1 MVILQSPIGTEKSKY
16 YINPHIHIPIRIS
29 TQHITQYSISSH
41 KMTRHFLLLSLLF
54 FASTLSPLISTVTAG
69 YTSGDASGYISGDAS
84 GDTDFI
90 RQSCNATLYPDL
102 CFSSLSPY
110 AAAVQRSPGGLA
122 RVAVA
127 VALAKAH
134 GAAAYLS
141 HETATALSADS
152 GDGAGAAVHDCF
164 SNLEDAVDEI
174 RGSLK
179 QMRRLRRPDGD
190 SGSVRFGVSNVLT
203 WMSAA
208 LTDEET
214 CTDGFEG
221 VEEGPVKTSVCNRVT
236 RVKKFTSN
244 ALALV
249 NGFANNL

>member
-1 MVILQSPIGTEKSKY
+1 
-16 YINPHIHIPIRIS
+16 
-29 TQHITQYSISSH
+29 
-41 KMTRHFLLLSLLF
+41 MTTTPFRFSLLLFTFTYTFTFSRF
-54 FASTLSPLISTVTAG
+54 TPSATAVTA
-69 YTSGDASGYISGDAS
+69 APDAS
-84 GDTDFI
+84 GDIDFI
-90 RQSCNATLYPDL
+90 RASCNTTLYPDL
-102 CFSSLSPY
+102 CFSSLSRF
-110 AAAVQRSPGGLA
+110 AAAVHRSHANLA

-127 VALAKAH
+127 VSLSKAH

-141 HETATALSADS
+141 HQTAAADS
-152 GDGAGAAVHDCF
+152 ESGGGGGALHDCF
-164 SNLEDAVDEI
+164 ANLEDAVDEI

-179 QMRRLRRPDGD
+179 QMRRLGPDSE
-190 SGSVRFGVSNVLT
+190 SGSVRFGLSNVLT

-221 VEEGPVKTSVCNRVT
+221 VPEGPVKTNVCDRVT

>member
-1 MVILQSPIGTEKSKY
+1 
-16 YINPHIHIPIRIS
+16 
-29 TQHITQYSISSH
+29 
-41 KMTRHFLLLSLLF
+41 MTRHFLLSLLL
-54 FASTLSPLISTVTAG
+54 FASTLSRLVLTVTAG
-69 YTSGDASGYISGDAS
+69 HASGFTSGDAS

-90 RQSCNATLYPDL
+90 RESCNATLYPDL
-102 CFSSLSPY
+102 CFSSLSRY

-141 HETATALSADS
+141 HQTATVVDEDS
-152 GDGAGAAVHDCF
+152 GAGAGAAVNDCF
-164 SNLEDAVDEI
+164 ANLEDAVDEI

-179 QMRRLRRPDGD
+179 QMRRLRPNED

-221 VEEGPVKTSVCNRVT
+221 VEEGPVKRSVCDRVT

-249 NGFANNL
+249 NGFANKL

>member
-1 MVILQSPIGTEKSKY
+1 MPQEINS
-16 YINPHIHIPIRIS
+16 YINPLAFIHAYTLQFQSQHIPP
-29 TQHITQYSISSH
+29 
-41 KMTRHFLLLSLLF
+41 KMTRHFLLLFLLLF
-54 FASTLSPLISTVTAG
+54 FASTLSPLVPTVTAG
-69 YTSGDASGYISGDAS
+69 YASGDTS

-102 CFSSLSPY
+102 CFSSLSRY

-127 VALAKAH
+127 VALAKVH
-134 GAAAYLS
+134 GVAAYLS
-141 HETATALSADS
+141 HQTAVTVDEDS

-179 QMRRLRRPDGD
+179 QMRRLRQDED
-190 SGSVRFGVSNVLT
+190 SGSVRFGLSNVLT

-208 LTDEET
+208 LTNEET

-221 VEEGPVKTSVCNRVT
+221 VEEGPVKTNVCDRVS

-249 NGFANNL
+249 NGFANKL

>member
-1 MVILQSPIGTEKSKY
+1 MALS
-16 YINPHIHIPIRIS
+16 
-29 TQHITQYSISSH
+29 
-41 KMTRHFLLLSLLF
+41 FLLSLLF
-54 FASTLSPLISTVTAG
+54 FTSTFSFSLLTAVEVP
-69 YTSGDASGYISGDAS
+69 GDNSA
-84 GDTDFI
+84 DTEFI
-90 RQSCNATLYPDL
+90 RASCKATLYPDL
-102 CFSSLSPY
+102 CFSSLSRY
-110 AAAVQRSPGGLA
+110 AATVQRSPATLA

-127 VALAKAH
+127 VSLSKAH

-141 HETATALSADS
+141 HKTAATADDDS
-152 GDGAGAAVHDCF
+152 GTGAALHDCF

-179 QMRRLRRPDGD
+179 QIRRLRPDAH
-190 SGSVRFGVSNVLT
+190 SGSVRFGLSNVLT

-221 VEEGPVKTSVCNRVT
+221 VAEGPVKTTVCDRVT
-236 RVKKFTSN
+236 TVKKFTSN

>member
-1 MVILQSPIGTEKSKY
+1 MKPT
-16 YINPHIHIPIRIS
+16 
-29 TQHITQYSISSH
+29 
-41 KMTRHFLLLSLLF
+41 FLLSLLF
-54 FASTLSPLISTVTAG
+54 FTFTLSHLTPPATAG
-69 YTSGDASGYISGDAS
+69 DRYVSGDNSGDA
-84 GDTDFI
+84 DFI
-90 RQSCNATLYPDL
+90 RASCNATLYPDL
-102 CFSSLSPY
+102 CFSSLSRY
-110 AAAVQRSPGGLA
+110 AAAVQSSHAALA

-141 HETATALSADS
+141 HQTAAASDDDS
-152 GDGAGAAVHDCF
+152 GAGSALHDCF

-179 QMRRLRRPDGD
+179 QMRRLKPAGAGNSD
-190 SGSVRFGVSNVLT
+190 SSSVRFGLSNVLT

-221 VEEGPVKTSVCNRVT
+221 VEEGPVKTSVCDRVT

>member
-1 MVILQSPIGTEKSKY
+1 
-16 YINPHIHIPIRIS
+16 
-29 TQHITQYSISSH
+29 
-41 KMTRHFLLLSLLF
+41 MTRHFLLLSLLF
-54 FASTLSPLISTVTAG
+54 FASTLSRLISTVTAG
-69 YTSGDASGYISGDAS
+69 YASGDAS

-90 RQSCNATLYPDL
+90 RKSCNATLYPDL
-102 CFSSLSPY
+102 CFSSLSRY
-110 AAAVQRSPGGLA
+110 AASVQRSPGGLA

-141 HETATALSADS
+141 HETAAAVDEDS

-179 QMRRLRRPDGD
+179 QMRRLRPDED
-190 SGSVRFGVSNVLT
+190 SGSLRFGVSNVLT

-221 VEEGPVKTSVCNRVT
+221 VEEGPVKTSICNRVT

-249 NGFANNL
+249 NCFAKNL

>member
-1 MVILQSPIGTEKSKY
+1 MTL
-16 YINPHIHIPIRIS
+16 
-29 TQHITQYSISSH
+29 
-41 KMTRHFLLLSLLF
+41 TRHSLLSLLF
-54 FASTLSPLISTVTAG
+54 FASTLSNLAFTVTAG
-69 YTSGDASGYISGDAS
+69 DVS

-90 RQSCNATLYPDL
+90 RESCNTTLYPDL
-102 CFSSLSPY
+102 CFSSLSRY
-110 AAAVQRSPGGLA
+110 AGAVQRSPAGLA

-134 GAAAYLS
+134 GATAYLS
-141 HETATALSADS
+141 HQTAAVVDEESD
-152 GDGAGAAVHDCF
+152 AGAAVHDCIA
-164 SNLEDAVDEI
+164 NLEDAVDEI

-179 QMRRLRRPDGD
+179 QMRRLRPEDN
-190 SGSVRFGVSNVLT
+190 SGAVRFGVSNVLT

-221 VEEGPVKTSVCNRVT
+221 VEEGPMKKSVCDRVT

-249 NGFANNL
+249 NGFANKL

>member
-1 MVILQSPIGTEKSKY
+1 
-16 YINPHIHIPIRIS
+16 
-29 TQHITQYSISSH
+29 
-41 KMTRHFLLLSLLF
+41 MTPRFLLSLLF
-54 FASTLSPLISTVTAG
+54 FTFTFTFSHLTATATATANATAVDG
-69 YTSGDASGYISGDAS
+69 T

-90 RQSCNATLYPDL
+90 RASCNATLYPDL
-102 CFSSLSPY
+102 CFSSLSGF
-110 AAAVQRSPGGLA
+110 AGAVQRSPASLA

-127 VALAKAH
+127 VALSKAH

-141 HETATALSADS
+141 HQTAGDEDS
-152 GDGAGAAVHDCF
+152 GAGAALRDCF
-164 SNLEDAVDEI
+164 ANLEDAVDEI
-174 RGSLK
+174 RGSLR
-179 QMRRLRRPDGD
+179 QMRRLRPDAD
-190 SGSVRFGVSNVLT
+190 SGSIRFGLSNVLT

-214 CTDGFEG
+214 CTDGFED
-221 VEEGPVKTSVCNRVT
+221 VAEGPVKTNACDRVT

>member
-1 MVILQSPIGTEKSKY
+1 MTKPFLFSILLF
-16 YINPHIHIPIRIS
+16 IS
-29 TQHITQYSISSH
+29 TFSLVTQPA
-41 KMTRHFLLLSLLF
+41 T
-54 FASTLSPLISTVTAG
+54 ASAAADDG
-69 YTSGDASGYISGDAS
+69 SGDI
-84 GDTDFI
+84 DFI
-90 RQSCNATLYPDL
+90 RASCNATLYPDL
-102 CFSSLSPY
+102 CFSSLSRF
-110 AAAVQRSPGGLA
+110 AGLVQRSPAALA

-127 VALAKAH
+127 VALSKAH

-141 HETATALSADS
+141 HQTAAADS
-152 GDGAGAAVHDCF
+152 SSGTGAALHDCF
-164 SNLEDAVDEI
+164 GNLEDAVDEI

-179 QMRRLRRPDGD
+179 QMQRLGPDST

-221 VEEGPVKTSVCNRVT
+221 VPEGPLKTTVCDRVT

-244 ALALV
+244 GLALV
-249 NGFANNL
+249 NGFASNL

>member
-1 MVILQSPIGTEKSKY
+1 VTLLSSISPKKSNS
-16 YINPHIHIPIRIS
+16 YINPLTRIHSCIHIQFHFQHNNT
-29 TQHITQYSISSH
+29 TQLVPP
-41 KMTRHFLLLSLLF
+41 KMTRHSLLLSLLF
-54 FASTLSPLISTVTAG
+54 FASTLSRLVLTVTAG
-69 YTSGDASGYISGDAS
+69 HASGFTS

-90 RQSCNATLYPDL
+90 RESCNATLYPDL
-102 CFSSLSPY
+102 CFSSLSRY
-110 AAAVQRSPGGLA
+110 AATVQRSPGSLA

-141 HETATALSADS
+141 HQTAAVVDEDS
-152 GDGAGAAVHDCF
+152 GAGAGAAVNDCF
-164 SNLEDAVDEI
+164 ANLEDAVDEI

-179 QMRRLRRPDGD
+179 QMRRLRPNED

-221 VEEGPVKTSVCNRVT
+221 VEEGPVKTSVCDRVT

-249 NGFANNL
+249 NGFANKL

>member
-1 MVILQSPIGTEKSKY
+1 
-16 YINPHIHIPIRIS
+16 
-29 TQHITQYSISSH
+29 
-41 KMTRHFLLLSLLF
+41 MTRHFLLLSLLF
-54 FASTLSPLISTVTAG
+54 FASTLSRLVLTVTAG
-69 YTSGDASGYISGDAS
+69 HASGFTSGDASS
-84 GDTDFI
+84 DTDFI
-90 RQSCNATLYPDL
+90 RESCNATLYPDL
-102 CFSSLSPY
+102 CFSSLSRY
-110 AAAVQRSPGGLA
+110 AAVVQRSPGGLA

-141 HETATALSADS
+141 HQTAAVIDEDS
-152 GDGAGAAVHDCF
+152 GAGGAGAAAAVNDCF
-164 SNLEDAVDEI
+164 ANLEDAVDEI

-179 QMRRLRRPDGD
+179 QMRRLRPNED

-221 VEEGPVKTSVCNRVT
+221 VEEGPVKTSVCDRVT

-249 NGFANNL
+249 NGFANKL

>member
-1 MVILQSPIGTEKSKY
+1 MK
-16 YINPHIHIPIRIS
+16 
-29 TQHITQYSISSH
+29 
-41 KMTRHFLLLSLLF
+41 TRFLFSLLF
-54 FASTLSPLISTVTAG
+54 FFTFTFSHLSPTTTATAG
-69 YTSGDASGYISGDAS
+69 DDS

-90 RQSCNATLYPDL
+90 RASCNTTLYPDL
-102 CFSSLSPY
+102 CFASLSRF
-110 AAAVQRSPGGLA
+110 ASTVQRSPAGLA

-127 VALAKAH
+127 VALSKAH

-141 HETATALSADS
+141 HQTAVTADDDDS
-152 GDGAGAAVHDCF
+152 GVGAALHDCF
-164 SNLEDAVDEI
+164 ANLEDAVDEI

-179 QMRRLRRPDGD
+179 QIRGLRPEAD
-190 SGSVRFGVSNVLT
+190 SGSVRFGLSNVLT

-221 VEEGPVKTSVCNRVT
+221 VAEGPVKANVCDRVT

-249 NGFANNL
+249 NGFANKNA